1 MLFSKLAIIFFFYI
15 FAQLKTLIMK
25 RFATLFFAIIG
36 ISFAASAETMREA
49 IAKNP
54 NLAAG
59 IYVAYSVTEQP
70 YVAPPRGYKPFYI
83 SHYGRHGSR
92 YHTAQEKYDTPAE
105 MLEKAHRDGKLT
117 PLGESLMRRVR
128 IMADDAHMRAGDLS
142 QRGEREHRGIAE
154 RMVKLYPQVFAEKN
168 GNHIT
173 CLASPYVR
181 SVISM
186 AAFTERL
193 KEEYPKLDIT
203 RYASLHDLHLTRP
216 ESYMDTF
223 YKKARQ
229 IAKDYQRDNTH
240 DKAFISR
247 LFNDYDYAAKLI
259 CDYYKSSSTTG
270 FMGNMHDLAM
280 IVQNFDNLPE
290 LHDIFTEEERYQ
302 MWHLF
307 NIRRYLT
314 YGPSADYG
322 DVRNQDAKA
331 LLRDI
336 VERAEDVITGKTT
349 NEVATLRFGHD
360 SAIIPLLAILHAE
373 GCDGRI
379 SFAEIERL
387 PEVWCDSRITC
398 MSVNLQFIFYRN
410 KRGDVLVRMLHN
422 ERDLRIP
429 VKSENYPFYKWEDF
443 RSYCLAQSKPEAR

>member
-1 MLFSKLAIIFFFYI
+1 
-15 FAQLKTLIMK
+15 MK
-25 RFATLFFAIIG
+25 RILIVAIAIVG
-36 ISFAASAETMREA
+36 AISLCDAQTMRED

-54 NLAAG
+54 NLAGG
-59 IYVAYSVTEQP
+59 IYTAYMVTEQP
-70 YVAPPRGYKPFYI
+70 YVAAPRGYKPFYI

-92 YHTAQEKYDTPAE
+92 YQTAQEKYDDPAI
-105 MLEKAHRDGKLT
+105 MLEQAFKDGKLT
-117 PLGESLMRRVR
+117 DLGCDLMRRVR
-128 IMADDAHMRAGDLS
+128 IIANDAHLRAGDLS
-142 QRGEREHRGIAE
+142 ARGEREHRGIAE
-154 RMVKLYPQVFAEKN
+154 RMVKLYPQVFSGKN

-173 CLASPYVR
+173 TISSPYVR

-193 KEEYPKLDIT
+193 KESYPKLEITRLASFHDIDIT
-203 RYASLHDLHLTRP
+203 RP
-216 ESYMDTF
+216 EKNMNIF
-223 YKKARQ
+223 YKKARK
-229 IAKDYQRDNTH
+229 IAKDYQMEHTR

-247 LFNDYDYAAKLI
+247 IFNDYDYAVKLI
-259 CDYYKSSSTTG
+259 CATYKSDKTYG

-290 LHDIFTEEERYQ
+290 LHDVFTEEERYQ

-314 YGPSADYG
+314 YGPSADFG
-322 DVRNQDAKA
+322 DIRNQDGKI

-336 VERAEDVITGKTT
+336 VERADKVISGETP
-349 NEVATLRFGHD
+349 NECATLRFGHD

-387 PEVWCDSRITC
+387 PEVWCDSRITS
-398 MSVNLQFIFYRN
+398 MAVNVQFIFYRN
-410 KRGDVLVRMLHN
+410 KKGDILVRMLHS
-422 ERDLRIP
+422 ERDLRLP
-429 VKSENYPFYKWEDF
+429 VKTDCYPFYKWNDL
-443 RSYCLAQSKPEAR
+443 RSYCLAQCQPEAR